1 MVLRSGHT
9 LGRAPALRLS
19 IHTVQVFVILM
30 LFISFH
36 MYGIGV
42 IELFGLSIGPWDWA
56 ILGLA
61 FLWVV
66 LLFRRPLRIR
76 KNFIPALILALF
88 FTFWLGISAFFSS
101 QPERALTMI
110 LLQLRNL
117 VLVLAIGT
125 LFNDVNALGSLNRK
139 LLWIGALIAS
149 SAVLMYTS
157 ALPRYLEILSD
168 PSQWKPGIGYILDQG
183 GVLRLIGF
191 AKDPNF
197 YSLWIAPLF
206 LAGLSLPFSLLRLV
220 MMIIIG
226 LSLALAM
233 SRGFVLAFSISSVIL
248 IFALLAIRRH
258 SVYVKRLVG
267 AAAIS
272 AIIAIG
278 LTSVMGYDFL
288 SIWEKRIELAS
299 QSPRYAMWHQILGE
313 TAETWN
319 PLIGAGLRGAEEI
332 LEGAYSHNSYL
343 DVLFE
348 NGLVGFLI
356 WIFLIGYTTLCAL
369 RRIKYQ
375 EWLPWVHS
383 WFILIVMF
391 AFFSLVYHPFTWLMI
406 GILAASPFR
415 QQHGAYLVSQENRGD
430 KP

>member
-1 MVLRSGHT
+1 LRCGHT
-9 LGRAPALRLS
+9 LGRVPAFRVS
-19 IHTVQVFVILM
+19 IHRVQVFVILM

-36 MYGIGV
+36 MYEIGM

-56 ILGLA
+56 ILGLT

-76 KNFIPALILALF
+76 KNYIPVLILALF
-88 FTFWLGISAFFSS
+88 FTFSLGISAFFSP

-110 LLQLRNL
+110 LLQIRNL
-117 VLVLAIGT
+117 VLLLTIGT
-125 LFNDVNALGSLNRK
+125 LFNDVNALGSLNQK
-139 LLWIGALIAS
+139 LLWIGAIIAS
-149 SAVLMYTS
+149 SAVLMYTL
-157 ALPRYLEILSD
+157 ALPRYFEILPD

-191 AKDPNF
+191 ARDPNF

-206 LAGLSLPFSLLRLV
+206 LAGLSLPFSLPRLV
-220 MMIIIG
+220 MMIIVG

-248 IFALLAIRRH
+248 IFALLPIRRH
-258 SVYVKRLVG
+258 SVYIKRLVG
-267 AAAIS
+267 TAIIS
-272 AIIAIG
+272 VIIAIG

-288 SIWEKRIELAS
+288 SIWEKRVELAS
-299 QSPRYAMWHQILGE
+299 QSPRYAMWQQILGE
-313 TAETWN
+313 MTETWN

-348 NGLVGFLI
+348 TGLVGFLI
-356 WIFLIGYTTLCAL
+356 WVFLISYTTLCAL
-369 RRIKYQ
+369 KRIKYR

-383 WFILIVMF
+383 WFILIVMC

-415 QQHGAYLVSQENRGD
+415 QQHGAYLVIQEN
-430 KP
+430 